1 MAELKYGTNFTSV
14 KVKYAPGGASSIN
27 LGWDEP
33 KAPIA
38 SRLDA
43 KNSEK
48 RKAVQDPF
56 KSREGIRGSYDNED
70 PNFYDRYQRIP
81 QPANPT
87 FLQNHDNVG
96 HQMYKPVM
104 PMKQEGYAQQPA
116 FNDNYFHPKENPSSS
131 PFELQM
137 PQQNYF
143 KPPENEG
150 NYFRNPEHMARESP
164 FTLLGHASG
173 DPYANA
179 GNPIKEAYS
188 SPPHNN
194 FGNMR
199 QPNVNKEP
207 MLNQQFGYQGGNN
220 AYGLPPKY
228 SNPSQPAYPLDAFS
242 NNGAHRE
249 EKKYQPSYAGKNSVK
264 VSNPPGGQS
273 SIFFG

>member
-1 MAELKYGTNFTSV
+1 MAELKYGTNYTSV

-27 LGWDEP
+27 LAWEEP
-33 KAPIA
+33 KVPIG

-48 RKAVQDPF
+48 RNAVQDPF

-70 PNFYDRYQRIP
+70 PNVYDRHQKMP
-81 QPANPT
+81 QPINPT
-87 FLQNHDNVG
+87 FLQNRDNIG

-104 PMKQEGYAQQPA
+104 PMKQEAYAQQPA
-116 FNDNYFHPKENPSSS
+116 FNDNYFHPKENALSNPY
-131 PFELQM
+131 ELQM

-150 NYFRNPEHMARESP
+150 NYFRNPNYNARESP
-164 FTLLGHASG
+164 FTHLGYASG
-173 DPYANA
+173 DSYANA
-179 GNPIKEAYS
+179 GNPGKEAF
-188 SPPHNN
+188 SPPSHNN
-194 FGNMR
+194 FGNMN
-199 QPNVNKEP
+199 QQNINKEP
-207 MLNQQFGYQGGNN
+207 IVNQPLGYQGGNK

-228 SNPSQPAYPLDAFS
+228 SNPSQPVYPLDAFS
-242 NNGAHRE
+242 NNGGYRE